1 MADEPENKKECGR
14 TSVGQCLPMELNLSH
29 KMFCIEIKIDIEN
42 KTWYNKWKSNTGRC
56 QGLNLSV
63 PLHRWA
69 IEGLP
74 TGFKLNKF
82 YFGGQNL
89 MQS

>member
-42 KTWYNKWKSNTGRC
+42 KT
-56 QGLNLSV
+56 
-63 PLHRWA
+63 
-69 IEGLP
+69 
-74 TGFKLNKF
+74 
-82 YFGGQNL
+82 
-89 MQS
+89 